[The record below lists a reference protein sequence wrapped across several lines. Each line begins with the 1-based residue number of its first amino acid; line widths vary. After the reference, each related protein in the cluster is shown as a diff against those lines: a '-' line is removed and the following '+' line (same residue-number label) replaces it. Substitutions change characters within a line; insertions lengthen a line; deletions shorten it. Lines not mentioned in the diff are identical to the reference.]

1 MLCPVTIGHHIV
13 NYRLLATYTIYI
25 QPPQIQA
32 ITNLGPSAPR
42 LDWALPISLT
52 ITTLLILVLAI
63 GLVTVSPQDWS
74 PILHLFVGTPTQTR
88 DHSLPAA

>member
-1 MLCPVTIGHHIV
+1 MNTV
-13 NYRLLATYTIYI
+13 
-25 QPPQIQA
+25 PPQIQA

-42 LDWALPISLT
+42 PDWALPISLT

-74 PILHLFVGTPTQTR
+74 PILHLFVGITYIVSCVLLLWCYFLGTAQLTDP
-88 DHSLPAA
+88 

>member
-1 MLCPVTIGHHIV
+1 MNTVL
-13 NYRLLATYTIYI
+13 
-25 QPPQIQA
+25 PQIQA
-32 ITNLGPSAPR
+32 TTNLGPSAPR

-74 PILHLFVGTPTQTR
+74 PILHLFVGITYIVSCVLLLWCYFLGTAQLTDP
-88 DHSLPAA
+88 